1 MRYVKGDK
9 MKIDFDSIKILIDE
23 INDLQKYVIKDLEFE
38 INYIINKK
46 IIDDDRIAKLFDSL
60 LNLLQTDEVLILFKK
75 LGRYYYYVNPYLVC
89 DYVNLYREMY
99 LDNNDKMLK
108 L

>member
-1 MRYVKGDK
+1 
-9 MKIDFDSIKILIDE
+9 MKIEEIKILIDE
-23 INDLQKYVIKDLEFE
+23 ISELQKDTVKDLEIE
-38 INYIINKK
+38 INYIINKR
-46 IIDDDRIAKLFDSL
+46 IIDDNRVANVFDSL

-89 DYVNLYREMY
+89 DYVNFYKEMY
-99 LDNNDKMLK
+99 LDNDDKILK